1 MQHKTKILDTDYKN
15 LNLRLSDYDEKISK
29 ARYFLNN
36 YTDNGAN
43 QSALITKYMSLL
55 SGISDKLDG
64 EEEMLRDY
72 IENTL
77 ETSEIMRS
85 NGLVEI
91 MNRALSDFD
100 RVIDDKKSAN
110 QTMNEHRRQIVL
122 SKDKNRGILFF
133 KLLGMIL
140 IMISFYI
147 IS

>member
-36 YTDNGAN
+36 YTDNGVN

-55 SGISDKLDG
+55 SGVSDKLDD

-100 RVIDDKKSAN
+100 RVIDDKKLAN